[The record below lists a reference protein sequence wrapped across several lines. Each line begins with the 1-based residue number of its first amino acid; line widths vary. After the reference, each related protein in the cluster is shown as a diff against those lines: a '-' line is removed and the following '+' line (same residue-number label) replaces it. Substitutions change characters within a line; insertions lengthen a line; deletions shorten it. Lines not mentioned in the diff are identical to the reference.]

1 MESVLT
7 NPTYILGRLNELLS
21 SAIVILAFSL
31 FVYMFAYNVR
41 SSLGRAF
48 AVLLACVC
56 FTYAGDVAL
65 FKVSNLDEAKFWL
78 QFQWIGIAF
87 MPAAYLHFSDVLLR
101 TTNAISARRRFAVLV
116 AYFFGFLLILLA
128 IRTQHLVRDPF
139 HSPGMTQFRA
149 GPFFWV
155 FTCYF
160 YTTLLWGAYKVY
172 YARQRC
178 LTSGAKQRMT
188 YLAVSFVAPALGVYP
203 YMLIANNPSAVPNS
217 FMFGTLFLVNIG
229 IAVMLVIMAYSVVF
243 FGGLSPDRV
252 IKHNLIHL
260 LLRGTLVAVL
270 VISIIQALPQRERLL
285 GVPREM
291 ILATSIVSVIVI
303 SQLLI
308 NQLKPF
314 IDSIIFFKDKDE
326 VQWFTELDRRL
337 LTTTDLQQALENI
350 LIVLCEILRVRNG
363 FIYNLAARQGPRLE
377 TQIGAGHVVEEALS
391 NLDVNQL
398 VSEKNGYQHAQPG
411 GDLFDSGDHK
421 DDRQGEIQRN
431 GLHFIS
437 QNGFWFVIL
446 RNKARD
452 RSLGLLGLEAR
463 SDSFDL
469 TPEEKKTTI
478 LLLKRAE
485 QALEDRRLQ
494 QEIFTALKNI
504 IPEIE
509 RVQRMRTAVS
519 YVGAPNLASLTEESP
534 IHKKDFTK
542 WVRDALSH
550 YWGGPKLSR
559 SPLLNL
565 RVVQEALSSNDG
577 NAAKALRAV
586 LGEAIEKQ
594 RPDGERHMA
603 TAEWLIYNIL
613 DLKFIQ
619 GMRVR
624 DIAQRLAMSEADL
637 YRKQRLA
644 IEEVART
651 LSEMET
657 NGHANGV
664 APPPN
669 SASNVPS
676 DSI

>member
-1 MESVLT
+1 MLT
-7 NPTYILGRLNELLS
+7 DPTYIFSRLNELLS

-31 FVYMFAYNVR
+31 FVYMFTYNIR

-65 FKVSNLDEAKFWL
+65 FKIGNLEEAKFWL

-87 MPAAYLHFSDVLLR
+87 IPAAYLHFSDVLLR
-101 TTNAISARRRFAVLV
+101 TTNAISTRRRFAVLV
-116 AYFFGFLLILLA
+116 AYVFGFLLILLA
-128 IRTQHLVRDPF
+128 IRTEYLVRDPF

-203 YMLIANNPSAVPNS
+203 YMLIANNPSTLPNLP
-217 FMFGTLFLVNIG
+217 MFVTLFLVNLG
-229 IAVMLVIMAYSVVF
+229 IAVMLVMMAYSVVF

-260 LLRGTLVAVL
+260 LLRGTMVAVL
-270 VISIIQALPQRERLL
+270 VISIIQALPEQERLL

-291 ILATSIVSVIVI
+291 LLATSIVSVIVI

-326 VQWFTELDRRL
+326 VEWITELDRRL

-350 LIVLCEILRVRNG
+350 LIILCEVLRVRTG

-377 TQIGAGHVVEEALS
+377 TQIGAEQVVKEALS
-391 NLDVNQL
+391 NLNVNQL
-398 VSEKNGYQHAQPG
+398 ASAKNGHHSGQHNNLP
-411 GDLFDSGDHK
+411 LVF
-421 DDRQGEIQRN
+421 
-431 GLHFIS
+431 

-446 RNKARD
+446 RNKGRD
-452 RSLGLLGLEAR
+452 QSLGLLGIEAR
-463 SDSFDL
+463 ADKFDL
-469 TPEEKKTTI
+469 TPEEEKTTT
-478 LLLKRAE
+478 LLLRRAE

-504 IPEIE
+504 IPEME

-519 YVGAPNLASLTEESP
+519 YVGAPNLASLSEESP
-534 IHKKDFTK
+534 IHEKDFPK

-559 SPLLNL
+559 SPLLDL

-577 NAAKALRAV
+577 NASKALRSV

-594 RPDGERHMA
+594 RPDGERQMTA
-603 TAEWLIYNIL
+603 AEWLIYNIL
-613 DLKFIQ
+613 DLKFVQ

-651 LSEMET
+651 LSEMESH
-657 NGHANGV
+657 GSVNGV
-664 APPPN
+664 THPVLSSNLPP
-669 SASNVPS
+669 